1 MSFQAYLD
9 NVQAKTGKTAEDF
22 RRLAKGKG
30 LVEFKDI
37 IAWLKDDFGLG
48 LGHARAIAHVIRHGE
63 VPGTGKKKR
72 QPKKS

>member
-9 NVQAKTGKTAEDF
+9 KVQAKTGKTAEDF
-22 RRLAKGKG
+22 KRLAKSKG

-63 VPGTGKKKR
+63 VSETGKKKK
-72 QPKKS
+72 QPKKG

>member
-1 MSFQAYLD
+1 MSLQAYLD
-9 NVQAKTGKTAEDF
+9 NVQAKTGK
-22 RRLAKGKG
+22 LAKSKG

-63 VPGTGKKKR
+63 VSETGKKKK